1 MSMEIKNLLGIDL
14 EQMPQYLQRA
24 PDYASQQPEPEQ
36 KESAG
41 SQIGGLALDVLRGIA
56 HGYAPRTMGAIEQF
70 VQQRELKKRIGG
82 APQIGT
88 GTDRNM
94 TYRALMQ
101 RADILESMG
110 DVESADTMRQRA
122 LQFSP
127 TPIFATS
134 TFNAQAPDGSIVRRA
149 TSQTGEIMDFGNV
162 SASPDT
168 LANIQS
174 ARSAAGERE
183 RLENIRQTGRVQIE
197 GVKAANKQSRP
208 LSPSGPAVRTK
219 PLSATEFKELA
230 ETEDVIGSS
239 QSALSA
245 LDKALS
251 INDQAYYGLTAK
263 PRAVIESQIGGNPR
277 ANATIELDNLI
288 QNQALA
294 SMKAIFGGNPT
305 EGERRILLDLQAS
318 AEKTPQ
324 QRAEILKRA
333 RAATAARIEKS
344 KRKASAIRSG
354 EFGTPAY
361 EQSQPAP
368 AQPRKRYNPATG
380 KIESY

>member
-82 APQIGT
+82 APQIGA

-94 TYRALMQ
+94 TYQALMQ

-127 TPIFATS
+127 TPIYATS

-168 LANIQS
+168 LANIGS
-174 ARSAAGERE
+174 ARSAE
-183 RLENIRQTGRVQIE
+183 
-197 GVKAANKQSRP
+197 
-208 LSPSGPAVRTK
+208 
-219 PLSATEFKELA
+219 
-230 ETEDVIGSS
+230 
-239 QSALSA
+239 
-245 LDKALS
+245 
-251 INDQAYYGLTAK
+251 
-263 PRAVIESQIGGNPR
+263 
-277 ANATIELDNLI
+277 
-288 QNQALA
+288 
-294 SMKAIFGGNPT
+294 
-305 EGERRILLDLQAS
+305 
-318 AEKTPQ
+318 
-324 QRAEILKRA
+324 RA
-333 RAATAARIEKS
+333 RAALTQMQNSGRIAVANINASGKS
-344 KRKASAIRSG
+344 KRAAAKVSQSPYMPASQDDGLIPMPTGKVTQEQRSTLGYADRMLQAEKALAGVQGGEPTEKTEIAGSIPLVGGYMRRLTQSDSQQQFSNLANEWIRAKLRKESGAAIGVDEMQKEFETYFPQPGDSAAVIKQKARLRQN
-354 EFGTPAY
+354 AL
-361 EQSQPAP
+361 QSMARQAGSSVPTTN
-368 AQPRKRYNPATG
+368 QPRKRYNPATG